1 MAISKRLRYEILRRD
16 GNKCRYCGLTAA
28 DTALTIDHV
37 VPSALGGGDE
47 PSNLVAAC
55 GECNSGKS
63 ASSTD
68 AALVEDVSQDALRWA
83 AAMEMATRRAY
94 ARRTFRLADREN
106 FEGLWNN
113 WTYESKGE
121 RQNVP
126 LPSEWGVTIDR
137 FVEAGLNGGD
147 FEDAIEIAM
156 LSRATDTFRYMCG
169 VLWKRVNQRVEDAQ
183 QLLAEEDAQKAR
195 EKAKPDRSHLPELRP
210 DVAQR
215 GAEACRAELKNGGE
229 SGT

>member
-16 GNKCRYCGLTAA
+16 SNKCRYCGATAA
-28 DTALTIDHV
+28 DKPLTIDHV
-37 VPSALGGGDE
+37 VPSALGGSDE

-55 GECNSGKS
+55 ADCNSGKA

-83 AAMEMATRRAY
+83 AAMELATRRAY
-94 ARRTFRLADREN
+94 ARRTFRLADREI
-106 FEGLWNN
+106 FEGVWNN
-113 WTYESKGE
+113 WSFESKGE
-121 RQNVP
+121 RRNVP
-126 LPSEWGVTIDR
+126 LPPEWGITIDR

-169 VLWKRVNQRVEDAQ
+169 VLWKRVKERVEDAQ
-183 QLLAEEDAQKAR
+183 QLLAEEDAQKAQ
-195 EKAKPDRSHLPELRP
+195 EQTKPDRSYLPVLRP

-215 GAEACRAELKNGGE
+215 GAEACRANLKNGGE